1 MIGLVVRKQVK
12 MWVDC
17 MTKAVQVGAR
27 SILEKN
33 NLGIY
38 VHRKTNIIFLYV
50 GCFIHGHITR

>member
-17 MTKAVQVGAR
+17 MTKAVQVLAR
-27 SILEKN
+27 FILEKN

-38 VHRKTNIIFLYV
+38 VQRKTNIVLLYI
-50 GCFIHGHITR
+50 GCLIHEHITR